1 MSVVS
6 ERNYRASMD
15 VAATPEETAA
25 VPELLDEL
33 GLGIQVRS
41 DHTDRGA
48 IETLPWTLAIA
59 VPVTTFLSAFTKK
72 FGERAADASAD
83 AIDAAAKLLRRWI
96 VRLYESRRPPQGVL
110 ILTDRDRGLDI
121 VMPRD
126 LSPDAYRQ
134 LTQILEA
141 LPSGMANRPSELRW
155 TGVRWVQQAL

>member
-1 MSVVS
+1 MRYALLVCHDENAAISAQERSRRAGAFTSFQDEMSASGVLVGS
-6 ERNYRASMD
+6 ERLHP
-15 VAATPEETAA
+15 TETAS
-25 VPELLDEL
+25 
-33 GLGIQVRS
+33 IVRAW
-41 DHTDRGA
+41 DGGDV
-48 IETLPWTLAIA
+48 E
-59 VPVTTFLSAFTKK
+59 K

-96 VRLYESRRPPQGVL
+96 VRLYESRRAPQGVL